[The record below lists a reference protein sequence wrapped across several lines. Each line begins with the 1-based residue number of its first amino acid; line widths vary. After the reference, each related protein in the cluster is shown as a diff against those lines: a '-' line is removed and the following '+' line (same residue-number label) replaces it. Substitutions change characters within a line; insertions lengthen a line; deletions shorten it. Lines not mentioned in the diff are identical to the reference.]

1 MRSPGVHTAR
11 TPPASRL
18 SRICAQIV
26 LFLPLR
32 LRTAAKA
39 AAPEETS
46 SSPQPALCVSRMRTS
61 PGAMGAAHAGISG
74 SSSAALASPP
84 SASAGDADPAPRFPE
99 RRISAWGI
107 SETES
112 GSAQWPLRG
121 TGWGASG
128 WGSPDARPISPC
140 PRGLAANVSAGH
152 HPRHVGP
159 LARERRPVR
168 STARDH
174 VAVGKVR
181 LSAFPRGGV
190 ASLFFSP
197 TAPCGRERVHAN
209 VCTNSLDDAY
219 EIPRIQ
225 HFVAYK
231 IGRFVRF
238 LGSFWKRGLRSCTA
252 HRAVA
257 GGPGAE
263 GASAGRQTCRGGDR
277 RRVPSLGDTAGR
289 QRPAQGRPLPPVRD
303 VAACVLTPAGPA
315 GLHGV
320 PRACLTDGAQGGAG
334 P

>member
-1 MRSPGVHTAR
+1 M
-11 TPPASRL
+11 
-18 SRICAQIV
+18 
-26 LFLPLR
+26 
-32 LRTAAKA
+32 
-39 AAPEETS
+39 
-46 SSPQPALCVSRMRTS
+46 
-61 PGAMGAAHAGISG
+61 
-74 SSSAALASPP
+74 
-84 SASAGDADPAPRFPE
+84 
-99 RRISAWGI
+99 
-107 SETES
+107 
-112 GSAQWPLRG
+112 
-121 TGWGASG
+121 
-128 WGSPDARPISPC
+128 
-140 PRGLAANVSAGH
+140 
-152 HPRHVGP
+152 
-159 LARERRPVR
+159 
-168 STARDH
+168 
-174 VAVGKVR
+174 AVGKVR

-209 VCTNSLDDAY
+209 VCTNSLGEAY

-263 GASAGRQTCRGGDR
+263 GASTGRQTCRGGDR

-320 PRACLTDGAQGGAG
+320 PRACLTAGRRGALARDSGRVAPRDSAQRCRPRVTVPGDRRAGAG
-334 P
+334 LSELCGNRPRPWCWTPRGRRPLPSPSKFHILNFSFALKNILWKTAGDDGVGSIPLGPPSSWWPRHAPSWPPWWEE